1 VLFLLTKTEQEKEEK
16 ESTIDRLA
24 KVIALW
30 FQDAV
35 GQNFGW
41 WTEKA
46 KKKRKILNK

>member
-1 VLFLLTKTEQEKEEK
+1 MLFLLTKTEEEREEK
-16 ESTIDRLA
+16 EPTIDWLA

-46 KKKRKILNK
+46 KKKEKNFE